1 MAKTKKKAFMS
12 CLAKYDMFKYPV
24 YEAFNLGG
32 RQGGQSTFL
41 GSLISILLAVAIG
54 LFVGY
59 KFTFVIGSEKD
70 FVRTDEVLLSENF
83 QAVQAQRLL
92 ADGDAKIFLQ
102 LRGLTEMPADE
113 DAYQAVPHE
122 LDLDEVEKFITVY

>member
-1 MAKTKKKAFMS
+1 MAKTKKKATTGY
-12 CLAKYDMFKYPV
+12 LARYDMFKYPA

-32 RQGGQSTFL
+32 GHGGQSTLL
-41 GSLISILLAVAIG
+41 GGCVSILLAVAMA
-54 LFVGY
+54 LFVVY
-59 KFTFVIGSEKD
+59 KFTFVYGSDKD

-83 QAVQAQRLL
+83 QSVQAKSLL

-102 LRGLTEMPADE
+102 LRGLTEIPAD
-113 DAYQAVPHE
+113 DGAYQAAPRE